1 MGFKHIPAKT
11 WKLIHY
17 LCMLSFSVFGTKKT
31 FDTTRACGAVCNTK
45 GGGMKEA
52 KPAKLLDILS

>member
-1 MGFKHIPAKT
+1 MEINLLPLHVKFQCIWHKENIR
-11 WKLIHY
+11 Y
-17 LCMLSFSVFGTKKT
+17 Y
-31 FDTTRACGAVCNTK
+31 RACGAVCNTK